1 MKISENGLKLI
12 KKFEGL
18 SLKPYLCSAGVP
30 TIGWGNT
37 FYENMKKVTLQDE
50 PITEERANSLFNFL
64 VTTNYVNVVN
74 RLVIVDINQNQ
85 FDALVSFVYNLGSGN
100 FEKSTLLY
108 SRLQSSAFLIPV
120 WYKVSIISFSK
131 SGILF
136 LFSTSVLKSCISS
149 MENGICF
156 SE

>member
-1 MKISENGLKLI
+1 MKISENGVNLI

-18 SLKPYLCSAGVP
+18 SLKSYLCSAGIP

-50 PITEERANSLFNFL
+50 PITRERADSLFNFL

-100 FEKSTLLY
+100 FEKSTLLKKVNQ
-108 SRLQSSAFLIPV
+108 SDFIGASLEFEKWNRAGGKVLNGLTKRRLSE
-120 WYKVSIISFSK
+120 KE
-131 SGILF
+131 LF
-136 LFSTSVLKSCISS
+136 LS
-149 MENGICF
+149 
-156 SE
+156 

>member
-1 MKISENGLKLI
+1 MKISENGLNLI

-18 SLKPYLCSAGVP
+18 SLKPYLCSAGIP

-50 PITEERANSLFNFL
+50 AITEERADSLFNFL
-64 VTTNYVNVVN
+64 VTTNFVNVVN

-100 FEKSTLLY
+100 FEKSTLLKKVNQ
-108 SRLQSSAFLIPV
+108 SDFIGASLEFEKWNRAGGKVLNGLTKRRLSE
-120 WYKVSIISFSK
+120 KE
-131 SGILF
+131 LF
-136 LFSTSVLKSCISS
+136 LS
-149 MENGICF
+149 
-156 SE
+156 

>member
-1 MKISENGLKLI
+1 MKISNKGLELI
-12 KKFEGL
+12 KTFEGL
-18 SLKPYLCSAGVP
+18 SLKPYLDAVNIP

-100 FEKSTLLY
+100 FEKSTLLKKVNQEDFIGA
-108 SRLQSSAFLIPV
+108 SLEFEKWNRASGKVLSGLTKRRLAE
-120 WYKVSIISFSK
+120 KE
-131 SGILF
+131 LF
-136 LFSTSVLKSCISS
+136 LS
-149 MENGICF
+149 
-156 SE
+156 

>member
-18 SLKPYLCSAGVP
+18 SLKPYLCSAGIP
-30 TIGWGNT
+30 TIGFGNT

-50 PITEERANSLFNFL
+50 TITEERADSLFNFL

-100 FEKSTLLY
+100 FEKSTLLKKVNQEDFIGA
-108 SRLQSSAFLIPV
+108 SLEFEKWNRASGKVLNGLTKRRLSE
-120 WYKVSIISFSK
+120 KE
-131 SGILF
+131 LF
-136 LFSTSVLKSCISS
+136 LS
-149 MENGICF
+149 
-156 SE
+156 

>member
-18 SLKPYLCSAGVP
+18 SLKPYLCSAGIP
-30 TIGWGNT
+30 TIGFGNT

-50 PITEERANSLFNFL
+50 TITEERADSLFNFL
-64 VTTNYVNVVN
+64 VTTNFVNVVN

-100 FEKSTLLY
+100 FEKSTLLKKVNQEDFIGA
-108 SRLQSSAFLIPV
+108 SLEFEKWNRASGKVLNGLTKRRLSE
-120 WYKVSIISFSK
+120 KE
-131 SGILF
+131 LF
-136 LFSTSVLKSCISS
+136 LSYFKNKVI
-149 MENGICF
+149 
-156 SE
+156 

>member
-18 SLKPYLCSAGVP
+18 SLKPYLCSAGIP
-30 TIGWGNT
+30 TIGFGNT

-50 PITEERANSLFNFL
+50 TITEERADSLFNFL
-64 VTTNYVNVVN
+64 VTTNFVNVVN

-100 FEKSTLLY
+100 FEKSTLLKKVNQEDFIGA
-108 SRLQSSAFLIPV
+108 SLEFEKWNRASGKVLNGLTKRRLAE
-120 WYKVSIISFSK
+120 KE
-131 SGILF
+131 LF
-136 LFSTSVLKSCISS
+136 LS
-149 MENGICF
+149 
-156 SE
+156 

>member
-18 SLKPYLCSAGVP
+18 SLKPYLCSAGIP
-30 TIGWGNT
+30 TIGFGNT

-50 PITEERANSLFNFL
+50 TITEERADSLFNFL
-64 VTTNYVNVVN
+64 VTTNFVNVVN

-100 FEKSTLLY
+100 FEKSTLLK
-108 SRLQSSAFLIPV
+108 
-120 WYKVSIISFSK
+120 KVNQEDFIGASLEFEK
-131 SGILF
+131 WNRASGIVLSGLTKRRLAEKELF
-136 LFSTSVLKSCISS
+136 LS
-149 MENGICF
+149 
-156 SE
+156 

>member
-18 SLKPYLCSAGVP
+18 SLKPYLCSAGIP
-30 TIGWGNT
+30 TIGFGNT

-50 PITEERANSLFNFL
+50 TITEERADSLFNFL
-64 VTTNYVNVVN
+64 VTTNFVNVVN

-100 FEKSTLLY
+100 FEKSTLLKKVNQEDFIGA
-108 SRLQSSAFLIPV
+108 SLEFEKWNRSSGKVLNGLTKRRLSE
-120 WYKVSIISFSK
+120 KE
-131 SGILF
+131 LF
-136 LFSTSVLKSCISS
+136 LS
-149 MENGICF
+149 
-156 SE
+156 

>member
-18 SLKPYLCSAGVP
+18 SLKPYLCSAGIP
-30 TIGWGNT
+30 TIGFGNT

-50 PITEERANSLFNFL
+50 TITEERADSLFNFL
-64 VTTNYVNVVN
+64 VTTNFVNVVN

-100 FEKSTLLY
+100 FEKSTLLKKVNQEDFIGA
-108 SRLQSSAFLIPV
+108 SLEFEKWNRAGGKVLSGLTKRRLSE
-120 WYKVSIISFSK
+120 KE
-131 SGILF
+131 LF
-136 LFSTSVLKSCISS
+136 LS
-149 MENGICF
+149 
-156 SE
+156 

>member
-18 SLKPYLCSAGVP
+18 SLKPYLDAVNIP
-30 TIGWGNT
+30 TIGFGNT

-50 PITEERANSLFNFL
+50 TITEERADSLFNFL
-64 VTTNYVNVVN
+64 VTTNFVNVVN

-100 FEKSTLLY
+100 FEKSTLLKKVNQEDFIGA
-108 SRLQSSAFLIPV
+108 SLEFEKWNRASGKVLSGLTKRRLAE
-120 WYKVSIISFSK
+120 KE
-131 SGILF
+131 LF
-136 LFSTSVLKSCISS
+136 LS
-149 MENGICF
+149 
-156 SE
+156 